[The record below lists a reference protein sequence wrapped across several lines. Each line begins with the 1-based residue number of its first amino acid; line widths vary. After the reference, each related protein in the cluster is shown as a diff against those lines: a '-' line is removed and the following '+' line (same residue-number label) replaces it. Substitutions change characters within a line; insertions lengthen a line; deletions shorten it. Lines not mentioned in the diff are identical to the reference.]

1 MKAQEAA
8 ARGVLVNVQ
17 CSLGE
22 VPGIEEIDL
31 CSLFGNLLDN
41 ALEECERQESGER
54 SIRLWSG
61 LKGGYQA
68 VQVENTCRNIRR
80 SGEYFYTTDK
90 ADKDNHGIG
99 MRLIEQICKKYN
111 GELLIQ
117 AEESKIR
124 MTAYIQAD
132 CGKP

>member
-1 MKAQEAA
+1 
-8 ARGVLVNVQ
+8 
-17 CSLGE
+17 
-22 VPGIEEIDL
+22 
-31 CSLFGNLLDN
+31 
-41 ALEECERQESGER
+41 
-54 SIRLWSG
+54 
-61 LKGGYQA
+61 
-68 VQVENTCRNIRR
+68 
-80 SGEYFYTTDK
+80 
-90 ADKDNHGIG
+90 

>member
-1 MKAQEAA
+1 MF
-8 ARGVLVNVQ
+8 NVQ
-17 CSLGE
+17 CILGE
-22 VPGIEEIDL
+22 VPEIVEIDL
-31 CSLFGNLLDN
+31 CSIFGNLLDN
-41 ALEECERQESGER
+41 ALEECGRLNTGER

-68 VQVENTCRNIRR
+68 VQVENTCRNIKR

-132 CGKP
+132 GGTP